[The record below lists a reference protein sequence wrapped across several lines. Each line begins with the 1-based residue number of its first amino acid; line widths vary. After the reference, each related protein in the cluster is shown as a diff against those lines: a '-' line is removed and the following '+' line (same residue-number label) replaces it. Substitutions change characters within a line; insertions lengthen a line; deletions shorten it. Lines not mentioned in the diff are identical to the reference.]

1 MDLKYIVIV
10 LAQILVIL
18 GIIYLVGFALSIPT
32 VVENFK
38 VEGSK
43 ERNISPQK
51 MATLFA
57 EINENTKDSLNIS
70 KHRAAYQD
78 ALAQIQENVNLAM
91 LQTLSGSKST
101 VPKDKDLE
109 KIQKLQHYKNSVS
122 ELEEF
127 LDAVRH

>member
-109 KIQKLQHYKNSVS
+109 KIQKLQLYKNSVS

>member
-10 LAQILVIL
+10 LAQILVVL

-43 ERNISPQK
+43 ERTISPQK

-78 ALAQIQENVNLAM
+78 ALAQIHENVNLAM
-91 LQTLSGSKST
+91 LQTLSSSKST
-101 VPKDKDLE
+101 VPKEKDLD
-109 KIQKLQHYKNSVS
+109 KIQKLQQYKNSVS

-127 LDAVRH
+127 LDGVKA

>member
-51 MATLFA
+51 MATLFE

-78 ALAQIQENVNLAM
+78 ALAQIQESSSRERCANV
-91 LQTLSGSKST
+91 S
-101 VPKDKDLE
+101 
-109 KIQKLQHYKNSVS
+109 KIQRTCDSSVS
-122 ELEEF
+122 CQRCLMKRSARFTSGEL
-127 LDAVRH
+127 LSP